1 MEDFL
6 SFFDISTMS
15 KSMEESSPSSEKSIS
30 FHYSEGKLWLE
41 NILLFYTKFYTFILT
56 YLVYVYIL
64 YILIFYSKLMTLV
77 RVCVLSFSHI
87 LLFDTLWAIA
97 RQAPLSMGFSR
108 QEY

>member
-1 MEDFL
+1 
-6 SFFDISTMS
+6 
-15 KSMEESSPSSEKSIS
+15 MEESSPSSEKSIS